1 MTYNCVYC
9 NFNTN
14 HNGKYERHLT
24 TKKHLV
30 LINQPNFYNCELC
43 KFKNSKNNKFDYTCH
58 LLTKKHM
65 KNVETQKN
73 KNPVKSG
80 DLQNVCITNDNDE
93 QIVYTNDDMK
103 KIIEQ
108 NKIIIKNQTDILN
121 KMSETPPQIIHN
133 TTNNTTTFNLKVFL
147 NETCKDAITIE
158 EFMKNLVITDE
169 LTNEFIEMGYV
180 DGITNIIKNNLIKY
194 AVSKRP
200 MHCSDIKRQKIY
212 LKSNDGW
219 IYDEDMKNTLSV
231 ISKTKMRNFKK
242 IHTENNVSK
251 ITDLDS
257 SEYVIKSRI
266 IREAMGGANG
276 SSISYLEKQD
286 EKIIKK
292 ILSIIT
298 IDRCQSV

>member
-1 MTYNCVYC
+1 
-9 NFNTN
+9 
-14 HNGKYERHLT
+14 
-24 TKKHLV
+24 
-30 LINQPNFYNCELC
+30 
-43 KFKNSKNNKFDYTCH
+43 
-58 LLTKKHM
+58 M